1 MKHTRTRRGFTLIE
15 LMVVILILAI
25 LAALIVPRVIG
36 HSTDAKRAKAA
47 SDIAELKSALNRF
60 RLTCD
65 RFPTTEEGLIAL
77 KEGSDIKGWNG
88 PYLEN
93 ITVDPWQFDYVYED
107 LGGDQFSVVS
117 YGADNSPGGE
127 GENAD
132 VGDVTE

>member
-1 MKHTRTRRGFTLIE
+1 MKQTRTRRGFTLIE

-47 SDIAELKSALNRF
+47 SDIAEIKSALNRF

-65 RFPTTEEGLIAL
+65 RYPTTEEGLGAL
-77 KEGSDIKGWNG
+77 TTGGDIKGWNG
-88 PYLEN
+88 PYLEK
-93 ITVDPWQFDYVYED
+93 ITTDPWQNDYVYED
-107 LGGDQFSVVS
+107 LGSDQFSVVS
-117 YGADNSPGGE
+117 YGGDGAPGGE

-132 VGDVTE
+132 VGDTTE